1 MRISSNMA
9 LDNFVFQQQ
18 RLLASFFDQQVQLS
32 SGRAVS
38 RLSDNPGQASRILN
52 LTEAEQSQQQI
63 LENIRFASD
72 FLNASDSALTDVAD
86 SLIRVESLA
95 SGAVGSLALPGER
108 QAAAIEIDSILQ
120 QMASTVNRQFL
131 GLYLFGGRDVTTA
144 PVVAEL
150 DGLRYVGDTG
160 SLSARLAL
168 DSNDEFNITAHDVFG
183 MLSERVQGSVDLDP
197 AVTRE
202 TRLDELEGANG
213 LGIRLGSLRFTED
226 GRAGTYSVDLTNAT
240 SVGQIIDLINQ
251 AAGLAGSDLTA
262 SINTA
267 ANGILITPGDDL
279 AITTQENGVLAGDL
293 GILASSP
300 TGAPI
305 EGLDLGRRVTPTTL
319 IADLLAGAGLD
330 FTNNTF
336 GITNGSHTVSIDLT
350 VATTVQ
356 DIINSI
362 NNTGIGVRAEID
374 PDGVGIDVLNE
385 VSGSEMSIFEE
396 GGTAASDLGI
406 RSLNTTTLLDDLNL
420 GAGLRRTEGEDD
432 LEIVARDGGT
442 LAVDLDSA
450 DTIQDV
456 LDLINAAAVA
466 GGVGITASLSD
477 TGNGIRIVDT
487 SGGANELRIKPLNFS
502 DAVLDLGLE
511 GDIDPAATEVTGRD
525 VGGVRVEGVFSALM
539 QLREALLTGD
549 ERDITVAAGK
559 IDQVL
564 TDVIQVQGRLGAEVR
579 AIEAR
584 ADQTQDAVDAT
595 SILLSE
601 VRDLD
606 FVEAIT
612 RFQATQTALQASLQ
626 ASGQTLNLSLLDFLA

>member
-52 LTEAEQSQQQI
+52 LTEAEQSQPQI

-319 IADLLAGAGLD
+319 IAELLAGAGLD

-396 GGTAASDLGI
+396 GRTVDSELGI

-502 DAVLDLGLE
+502 DAVLDLGLD

-579 AIEAR
+579 TIEAR

-606 FVEAIT
+606 VVEAIT